1 MKVAYLVLVLI
12 VSSVLSGGIARAE
25 FRDFTDQK
33 GRTMKAELVS
43 RDGKGNVKL
52 RRTDGKE
59 FSVSPTVF
67 SIDDQAFIRKWIE
80 SNPVQLQYRFDV
92 EYKTEKLASQRRDFG
107 YKKVKNQELAYKIEL
122 KNIARNPVGNL
133 KAEYRVFTRNEADGS
148 YSSYQAGGFYA
159 GTAEIKGP
167 IRYNEAATVTTL
179 GVPIDTVDYDGAGSR
194 YKDGLLGFM
203 IRLKDPAGKVVL
215 EFVSPTNTLK
225 GRTWES
231 ISPKAELKLRTEE

>member
-1 MKVAYLVLVLI
+1 MRTTFILLLLI
-12 VSSVLSGGIARAE
+12 ALSGFAEAE
-25 FRDFTDQK
+25 FREFTDQK

-43 RDGKGNVKL
+43 HDGKGNIKL
-52 RRTDGKE
+52 KRTDGQK

-67 SIDDQAFIRKWIE
+67 SIDDQAYIRKWIE
-80 SNPVQLQYRFDV
+80 ANPVQLQYRFDV

-122 KNIARNPVGNL
+122 TNIGRNPVGNL

-148 YSSYQAGGFYA
+148 YSSYEAGGYYA
-159 GTAEIKGP
+159 GTGEVKGP
-167 IRYNEAATVTTL
+167 IRYNEAATITTL

-194 YKDGLLGFM
+194 YKDSLLGFM
-203 IRLKDPAGKVVL
+203 LRLKEPAGKVVF

-225 GRTWES
+225 GKTWES